1 MSETETA
8 RGEVAT
14 RERYLELLKRAVTH
28 TLYSPTDVGPMVGRN
43 QVTRALLRAADRRGL
58 LLVRAVEN
66 AEGERGEGRD
76 WPLFGQTMIGLERLD
91 NVQFCVED
99 VIERGVPGDLI
110 ETGVWRGGA
119 TIFMRGILEAHG
131 VRDRT
136 VWVADSFAGL
146 PRADTERYPVDA
158 NGPLWHL
165 AHRLAI
171 SLEEVRG
178 NFERY
183 GLLDDQVR
191 FLEGWFKDTLHTV
204 PDPQWAVIRLDGDM
218 YGSTMEALTA
228 LYPNLTPGGY
238 VIVDDYSAIEVC
250 RRAVDDYRESN
261 GIEDPIQ
268 RIDWNGVY
276 WQRSA

>member
-1 MSETETA
+1 MPETGTA
-8 RGEVAT
+8 SSDVAT
-14 RERYLELLKRAVTH
+14 RELYLDLLKRAVSH
-28 TLYSPTDVGPMVGRN
+28 TLYSRTDVGPLAGRN
-43 QVTRALLRAADRRGL
+43 QITRALLREADRRGL
-58 LLVRAVEN
+58 LLLRAVEDP
-66 AEGERGEGRD
+66 EGQREEGRD
-76 WPLFGQTMIGLERLD
+76 WPLFGQTMVGVKRLD
-91 NVQFCVED
+91 NLQFCVED
-99 VIERGVPGDLI
+99 VIERAVPGDLI

-136 VWVADSFAGL
+136 VWVADSFEGL
-146 PRADTERYPVDA
+146 PRADTERYPADTGGA
-158 NGPLWHL
+158 LWHL
-165 AHRLAI
+165 ADRLAI
-171 SLEEVRG
+171 SLEEVQG

-228 LYPNLTPGGY
+228 LYPNLTSGGY
-238 VIVDDYSAIEVC
+238 VIVDDYSAIDVC
-250 RRAVDDYRESN
+250 RRAVDDYRKSN
-261 GIEDPIQ
+261 GIEDPIRQ
-268 RIDWNGVY
+268 IDWTGVY